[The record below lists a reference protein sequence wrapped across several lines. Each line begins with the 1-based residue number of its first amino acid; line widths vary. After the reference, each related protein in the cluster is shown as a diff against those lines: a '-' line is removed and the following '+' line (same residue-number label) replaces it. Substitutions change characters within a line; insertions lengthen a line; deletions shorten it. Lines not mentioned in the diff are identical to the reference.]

1 MTLNG
6 KLLEKL
12 DKIEQGL
19 EISETVRY
27 NESIE
32 QILKDAAER
41 KKHKKW
47 YKNPYLLVSVEE
59 IELLK
64 KKIRE
69 NEYNKTGEHTLEIRS
84 ANYCYFV
91 ELFGSIEEPEP
102 QVLIREEIQ

>member
-1 MTLNG
+1 MLTIKQLV
-6 KLLEKL
+6 KIFEKYE
-12 DKIEQGL
+12 KGL
-19 EISETVRY
+19 EFSGKVRY

-47 YKNPYLLVSVEE
+47 YKNPYLLVSTEE

-69 NEYNKTGEHTLEIRS
+69 NEYGRYGEHVVEVRS
-84 ANYCYFV
+84 SNYYYII
-91 ELFGSIEEPEP
+91 ELFGDITEPEP
-102 QVLIREEIQ
+102 KVLAKEPLL

>member
-1 MTLNG
+1 MTLAR

-12 DKIEQGL
+12 DEIEQGL
-19 EISETVRY
+19 ELCETARY
-27 NESIE
+27 NEDIE

-47 YKNPYLLVSVEE
+47 YKNPYLLVSAEE

-84 ANYCYFV
+84 SNYCYFV
-91 ELFGSIEEPEP
+91 ELFGSIKEPDP
-102 QVLIREEIQ
+102 QVLIREELK

>member
-1 MTLNG
+1 MI
-6 KLLEKL
+6 LEKL
-12 DKIEQGL
+12 KRIIKEAEKGL
-19 EISETVRY
+19 EIPEIVRY

-32 QILKDAAER
+32 QILKDAEQR

-69 NEYNKTGEHTLEIRS
+69 NEYNRTGEHTLEIRS

-91 ELFGSIEEPEP
+91 ELFGSMEDPEP
-102 QVLIREEIQ
+102 QVLIREELK